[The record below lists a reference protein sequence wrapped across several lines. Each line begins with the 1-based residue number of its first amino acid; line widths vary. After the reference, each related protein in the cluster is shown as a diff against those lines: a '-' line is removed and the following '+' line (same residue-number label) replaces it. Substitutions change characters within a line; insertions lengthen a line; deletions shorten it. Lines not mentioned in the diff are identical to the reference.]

1 MFFIPTIVS
10 GMRYTGPKMK
20 LCRREQKNLFW
31 PAKYNINKNTS
42 LPGKSGKTM
51 VRLSEY
57 GKLLRNK
64 QVLKRMYQM
73 SEKQFSRMVNE
84 TALKL
89 SKNGSMTHDAALYQ
103 LLERRCDAVLVRAGI
118 ASTIMQARQMITH
131 GHWLLNGVKHNIPS
145 YYVKP
150 GDVLSVRKS
159 LQNSP
164 LYTNTASNTQHIP
177 FWITSNPSAMSVQ
190 LNQLPINEWQELPAD
205 LLKVIE
211 FYARV

>member
-1 MFFIPTIVS
+1 
-10 GMRYTGPKMK
+10 MRYTGPKMK

-31 PAKYNINKNTS
+31 PAKYNIDKDTA
-42 LPGKSGKTM
+42 LPGKSGRTM

-73 SEKQFSRMVNE
+73 SEKQFSRLVND
-84 TALKL
+84 TALKI
-89 SKNGSMTHDAALYQ
+89 SKNGGLTHDAALYQ
-103 LLERRCDAVLVRAGI
+103 LLERRADALLVRAGI

-145 YYVKP
+145 YFVKP

-159 LQNSP
+159 LQNST
-164 LYTNTASNTQHIP
+164 LYANSTQKVQHIP
-177 FWITSNPSAMSVQ
+177 FWITTNPTQMSVT
-190 LNQLPINEWQELPAD
+190 LNQVPTHEEGKELPAD

>member
-1 MFFIPTIVS
+1 M
-10 GMRYTGPKMK
+10 
-20 LCRREQKNLFW
+20 
-31 PAKYNINKNTS
+31 NKNTS

-73 SEKQFSRMVNE
+73 SEKQFSRLVNE
-84 TALKL
+84 TALKI
-89 SKNGSMTHDAALYQ
+89 SKNKAMTHDAALYQ

-145 YYVKP
+145 YYTKP

-164 LYTNTASNTQHIP
+164 LYTNTASTAQHIP
-177 FWITSNPSAMSVQ
+177 FWITSNPTNMSVE
-190 LNQLPINEWQELPAD
+190 LNQMPVNEEGKELPAD

>member
-1 MFFIPTIVS
+1 
-10 GMRYTGPKMK
+10 MRYTGPKMK

-31 PAKYNINKNTS
+31 PAKYNMNKNTS

-73 SEKQFSRMVNE
+73 SEKQFSRLVNE
-84 TALKL
+84 TALKI
-89 SKNGSMTHDAALYQ
+89 SKNKAMTHDAALYQ
-103 LLERRCDAVLVRAGI
+103 LLERRADAILVRAGI

-131 GHWLLNGVKHNIPS
+131 GHWLLNGIKHNIPS

-164 LYTNTASNTQHIP
+164 LYTNTATSAQHIP
-177 FWITSNPSAMSVQ
+177 FWITSNPTTMSVE
-190 LNQLPINEWQELPAD
+190 LNQMPINDEGKELPAD